1 MGKSS
6 RRKART
12 QQTAP
17 PEAAVSEP
25 SGGSQLYTFTPLKL
39 FGTGLLV
46 LGIGFAFGVLV
57 QASLTPSASSTAPTS
72 SSPAPQ
78 TATPQLPSFADL
90 QAIDGLKEHLA
101 HDPDD
106 LETRLRLGHALFDAG
121 NYGEAVEHYQLYLE
135 ARPADADAR
144 TDLGVA
150 YRRTRRSDEAA
161 AAFRRAIQDVPG
173 HLTAHMNLGIVLSN
187 DLDDPA
193 GAVAAWERYLELAP
207 NAANSDA
214 IRRSLEQAKERI
226 PR

>member
-17 PEAAVSEP
+17 PEAAVSET
-25 SGGSQLYTFTPLKL
+25 SGGAQLYTFTPLKL
-39 FGTGLLV
+39 FGAGLLL

-57 QASLTPSASSTAPTS
+57 QASLTPSAAPAA
-72 SSPAPQ
+72 PARAATPSQ
-78 TATPQLPSFADL
+78 AATPQLPSFAEL

-101 HDPDD
+101 HDPED
-106 LETRLRLGHALFDAG
+106 LDTRLRLGHALFDAG
-121 NYGEAVEHYQLYLE
+121 NYSEAAEHYNIYLE
-135 ARPADADAR
+135 SRPTDADAR

-150 YRRTRRSDEAA
+150 YRRTRRSDRAA
-161 AAFRRAIQDVPG
+161 DAFRRAIQDVPG
-173 HLTAHMNLGIVLSN
+173 HLNAHMNLGIVLAN

-193 GAVAAWERYLELAP
+193 GAAAAWERYLELAP

-214 IRRSLEQAKERI
+214 IRRSLEQVKGRI

>member
-12 QQTAP
+12 QQPAP
-17 PEAAVSEP
+17 PEAAVSET

-57 QASLTPSASSTAPTS
+57 QASLTPSASPTAPARAAT
-72 SSPAPQ
+72 PPQ
-78 TATPQLPSFADL
+78 TTTPQLPSFADL

-101 HDPDD
+101 HDPED

-121 NYGEAVEHYQLYLE
+121 NYGEAAEHYELYLE
-135 ARPADADAR
+135 VRPADADAR
-144 TDLGVA
+144 TDLGIA
-150 YRRTRRSDEAA
+150 YRRTRRSDRAA
-161 AAFRRAIQDVPG
+161 DAFRRAIQDAPD
-173 HLTAHMNLGIVLSN
+173 HLNAHFNLGIVLAN

-193 GAVAAWERYLELAP
+193 GAAAAWERYLKLAP
-207 NAANSDA
+207 NSPNSDA
-214 IRRSLEQAKERI
+214 VRRSLDQVKGRV